1 LFHGSLKCFTMVKQ
15 VTIKFF
21 PRLDFKMEG
30 GKIPIYVRVIL
41 DREKFEFSSKQVIS
55 KISDWDEVTQ
65 RVKIAKSPVNN
76 VLSEIVH
83 KVNEA
88 YNFLKYHN
96 RPLTALALRKQLKGE
111 KIEKLS
117 LLGFFE
123 DYYQDQIKSNFE
135 FAPATKAT
143 YYSTLVH
150 LRKFLEETGKVKL
163 RLTEVDTDFIN
174 DFDSYLVNRSISE
187 KKGLRKNSA
196 NKYQVKLKTI
206 LFKAVDKKLIDKN
219 PYTEIKFKH
228 EPGRLTYLTTN
239 ELEKL
244 ESHDLGGNESL
255 KRVRDIFLFSV
266 YTGLRHSDA
275 TALTKDNVEMDG
287 KELWIVYTQKK
298 TNDSNR
304 IPMLKKAAEIYN
316 KYEDERKIT
325 GYVLPRLS
333 HQKLNVYLKTIANLA
348 GIKKPLSHHVARHT
362 AATTVFMQNGISLE
376 TTGKLLGHKS
386 IKSTQVYAKVTNMML
401 KEAAS
406 KLNKLL

>member
-1 LFHGSLKCFTMVKQ
+1 MVKQ
-15 VTIKFF
+15 VTIRLF
-21 PRLDFKMEG
+21 PRVDFKMEG

-55 KISDWDEVTQ
+55 KLSEWDELTQ
-65 RVKIAKSPVNN
+65 RVKTAKSPINKA
-76 VLSEIVH
+76 LSEIEH
-83 KVNEA
+83 KVDEA

-96 RPLTALALRKQLKGE
+96 RPLTALALRRQLKGE
-111 KIEKLS
+111 KIVKLS
-117 LLGFFE
+117 LLGFYE
-123 DYYQDQIKSNFE
+123 EYYKDQIKANPE
-135 FAPATKAT
+135 FAPATKGT
-143 YYSTLVH
+143 YFSTLVH
-150 LRKFLEETGKVKL
+150 LRKFLEETSKSRL
-163 RLTEVDTDFIN
+163 RLSEVDSDFIR

-196 NKYQVKLKTI
+196 NKYHINLKAI
-206 LFKAVDKKLIDKN
+206 LYKAVDKKLLDKN
-219 PYTEIKFKH
+219 PYSEFKFKS
-228 EPGRLTYLTTN
+228 EPGRLTYLTSN

-244 ESHDLGGNESL
+244 ENHDLGGNESL
-255 KRVRDIFLFSV
+255 IRVRDIFLFSV

-275 TALTKDNVEMDG
+275 SSLKEENVELDG
-287 KELWIVYTQKK
+287 KDLWIVYTQKK
-298 TNDSNR
+298 TSDPNR
-304 IPMLKKAAEIYN
+304 IPMLKRAIEIYK
-316 KYEDERKIT
+316 KYDDERKIT

-376 TTGKLLGHKS
+376 TTGKLLGHRS

-401 KEAAS
+401 KEAAQ